1 MICDPCKAAG
11 NRNQE
16 GDLWGAGNL
25 HSLCSA
31 RGCMCQHGTGSQWVT
46 R

>member
-11 NRNQE
+11 NRNQA
-16 GDLWGAGNL
+16 GDQWGAGNL
-25 HSLCSA
+25 HSLCND
-31 RGCMCQHGTGSQWVT
+31 RGCMCQHGTGSQWVA